1 MSKQL
6 LIFFGI
12 GVVAIA
18 IAVVVILTANKGSHL
33 QLQGK
38 ILKVRTGAL
47 GEGHSIA
54 VMDFRATNPSDL
66 PFTVRNVEISLE
78 KPNGE
83 MLKTPE
89 GEILDGVT
97 VSKSDLKQ
105 MFQYN
110 RFLGDQYNEGLGLQ
124 DAIAPHSTVDRMV
137 AAHFELSEADLEK
150 NKAIHVSIQD
160 VNGPEWETSAS
171 IH

>member
-1 MSKQL
+1 

-47 GEGHSIA
+47 GEGNSIA
-54 VMDFRATNPSDL
+54 AMDFRATNPSDL

-83 MLKTPE
+83 MV
-89 GEILDGVT
+89 DGIT

-137 AAHFELSEADLEK
+137 AAHFEVSDQDLEK
-150 NKAIHVSIQD
+150 AKAVHVSIQD
-160 VNGPEWETSAS
+160 VNGPVWETSAS